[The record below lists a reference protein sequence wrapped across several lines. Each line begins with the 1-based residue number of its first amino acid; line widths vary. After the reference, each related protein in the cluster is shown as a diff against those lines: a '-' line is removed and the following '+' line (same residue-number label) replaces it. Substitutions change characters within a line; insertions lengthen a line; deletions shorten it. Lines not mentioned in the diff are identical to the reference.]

1 MGRSSRPTG
10 SEAFSDAGVQMAGE
24 LLRVSGLL
32 RRFGDHEVLHGV
44 TFDVRPGQAVA
55 VVGPNGSGKSTLLQ
69 CVLGSQQP
77 DGGTITLHGQP
88 LRESDPIA
96 RAEIAGVD
104 DSIDFFPDLCVAEHL
119 GLLAAAHDVPDAEA
133 VVEALMAEVGLTE
146 QRTQLPGTLSSG
158 QRRRLALAS
167 GFVRPRS
174 LLVLDEPEQRLDGQ
188 GVDWLI
194 GRLLDEKAA
203 GGAVLFASHHPGLI
217 DAVAD
222 ARCEPGAETR

>member
-1 MGRSSRPTG
+1 MGT
-10 SEAFSDAGVQMAGE
+10 E

-44 TFDVRPGQAVA
+44 SFDVRAGQAVA

-69 CVLGSQQP
+69 CVLGSQRP
-77 DGGTITLHGQP
+77 DGGTITLHGTP
-88 LRESDPIA
+88 LRESDPA
-96 RAEIAGVD
+96 VRAEIAGVD

-119 GLLAAAHDVPDAEA
+119 SLLAAAHDVSDADT
-133 VVEALMAEVGLTE
+133 VVRALMAEVGLTE
-146 QRTQLPGTLSSG
+146 QRNQLPGTLSSG

-194 GRLLDEKAA
+194 GRLLAEKAA

-222 ARCEPGAETR
+222 ARCEPGAAPR

>member
-1 MGRSSRPTG
+1 MSTITG
-10 SEAFSDAGVQMAGE
+10 KPIDKGVQMDAE

-44 TFDVRPGQAVA
+44 SFEVRPGQAVA

-69 CVLGSQQP
+69 CVLGSQRP
-77 DGGTITLHGQP
+77 DGGTITLHGVP
-88 LRESDPIA
+88 LRESDPVV

-104 DSIDFFPDLCVAEHL
+104 DSIDFFPDLCVEEHL
-119 GLLAAAHDVPDAEA
+119 GLLAAAHDVPDADA
-133 VVEALMAEVGLTE
+133 VVQALMAEVGLTE
-146 QRTQLPGTLSSG
+146 QRKQLPGTLSSG

-194 GRLLDEKAA
+194 GRLLDEKAS
-203 GGAVLFASHHPGLI
+203 GGAVLFASHHSGLI

-222 ARCEPGAETR
+222 ARCEPGADAG

>member
-1 MGRSSRPTG
+1 M
-10 SEAFSDAGVQMAGE
+10 DAE
-24 LLRVSGLL
+24 LLQVSGLL

-44 TFDVRPGQAVA
+44 SFEVNPGQAVA
-55 VVGPNGSGKSTLLQ
+55 VVGPNGCGKSTLLQ
-69 CVLGSQQP
+69 CVLGSQRP
-77 DGGTITLHGQP
+77 DGGTITLHGVP
-88 LRESDPIA
+88 LREGDPVV

-119 GLLAAAHDVPDAEA
+119 GLLAAAHDVPNADA
-133 VVEALMAEVGLTE
+133 VVDALMAEVGLTE
-146 QRTQLPGTLSSG
+146 QRKQLPGTLSSG

-174 LLVLDEPEQRLDGQ
+174 LLVLDEPEQRLDTQ

-194 GRLLDEKAA
+194 GRLLAEKAA
-203 GGAVLFASHHPGLI
+203 GGAVLFASHHPQLI

-222 ARCEPGAETR
+222 ARCEPEVDPR

>member
-1 MGRSSRPTG
+1 MRGTVS
-10 SEAFSDAGVQMAGE
+10 AE
-24 LLRVSGLL
+24 LLRVTGLS
-32 RRFGDHEVLHGV
+32 RRFGDHEVLH
-44 TFDVRPGQAVA
+44 DVSFEVRAGQAVA

-69 CVLGSQQP
+69 CVLGTQRP
-77 DGGTITLHGQP
+77 DGGTITLRGAP
-88 LRESDPIA
+88 LRESDPAI

-119 GLLAAAHDVPDAEA
+119 GLLAAAHAVDDADE
-133 VVEALMAEVGLTE
+133 VVESLMAEVGLTD
-146 QRTQLPGTLSSG
+146 QCNQLPGTLSSG

-188 GVDWLI
+188 GIDWLI
-194 GRLLDEKAA
+194 GRLLDEKAN

-222 ARCEPGAETR
+222 ERLEPGGPSS